1 MKKFNFN
8 TARFVTTFVALP
20 LKGLRP
26 NTPSFCFV
34 GRSNVGKSSLINHL
48 TASPRLAKVSGVP
61 GKTQAINLFE
71 IDQSIYF
78 YDLPGYGFS
87 QTGKTL
93 RESWGAL
100 LGNFILD
107 YRPHVFVLTDSRHP
121 LFESDHQMLAWLNEN
136 DLPFTLVA
144 TKADKLNS
152 SEKHRKVQE
161 IKNAFSTNPLF
172 YSVHG
177 FEGKKAIQLIMQ
189 TLSQSKE
196 PATQTPT
203 LALV

>member
-1 MKKFNFN
+1 MKKFNFKA
-8 TARFVTTFVALP
+8 ARFVTTFVALP
-20 LKGLRP
+20 LKGIRP
-26 NTPSFCFV
+26 GTPSFCFV

-48 TASPRLAKVSGVP
+48 TANPRLAKVSQVP

-100 LGNFILD
+100 LGKFLLD

-121 LFESDHQMLAWLNEN
+121 LFDSDHQMISWLEEN
-136 DLPFTLVA
+136 NISFTLVA

-152 SEKHRKVQE
+152 SEKHRKTQE
-161 IKNAFSTNPLF
+161 IRNTFSTNPLF
-172 YSVHG
+172 YSVHS
-177 FEGKKAIQLIMQ
+177 FEGKQAIQLVMQ
-189 TLSQSKE
+189 TLSQS
-196 PATQTPT
+196 PNTQIETPQMA
-203 LALV
+203 LA